1 MILTLKRFQVMLA
14 YQMRLSSTKNAF
26 MLAVNEWVNV
36 CRILFTFMNVIII
49 WRLKPYSLHLGQNHP
64 FHIYPKIELAIE
76 EIGLNQQIRT
86 LKQKRK
92 MRMKNKVIFTRW
104 WWEEKRGGKKGPK
117 YYEGDHSVGWIE
129 EEKKTS
135 MLS

>member
-36 CRILFTFMNVIII
+36 CRILFTFINVIII
-49 WRLKPYSLHLGQNHP
+49 WRLKPFSLHLGQNHP

-86 LKQKRK
+86 LKQKKRCVWK
-92 MRMKNKVIFTRW
+92 IRLFSHGDD
-104 WWEEKRGGKKGPK
+104 EKRNAVGKKDQNIMK
-117 YYEGDHSVGWIE
+117 ATTQWDE
-129 EEKKTS
+129 
-135 MLS
+135 